1 MATKQFSQSYNK
13 KEVLWGYAF
22 ITPILIGFI
31 VFMLYPLLA
40 SLYLS
45 LTNSDGITP
54 PQFIGLDNYV
64 NLFKDNDFIQ
74 SLKVTVYYVV
84 GTVPI
89 GALLSLLFAL
99 LLNQKVRF
107 MTFYR
112 TAYFL
117 PVITSMVAVATVW
130 KWLYNTDYGLI
141 NGFLAKLGLFEP
153 PWLANE
159 LWAMPSVMIMS
170 IWKGIGFNMVIFLA
184 GLQGISPSMY
194 EAAKIDGANSF
205 QRFIYITVPLLRH
218 TTFFVIIMSIIGSFQ
233 VFDQIFVMTNG
244 GPANSTSVIVYY
256 IYQNAF
262 IFFKQGYASAMAYIL
277 FGIIFI
283 ATLIQMKIANRK
295 DVN

>member
-54 PQFIGLDNYV
+54 PKFIGLDNYV